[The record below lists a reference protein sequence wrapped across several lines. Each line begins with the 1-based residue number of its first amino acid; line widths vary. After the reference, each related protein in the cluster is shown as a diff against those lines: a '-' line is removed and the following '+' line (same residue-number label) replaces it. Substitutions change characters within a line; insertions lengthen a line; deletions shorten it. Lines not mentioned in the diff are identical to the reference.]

1 MKGKYYSRVI
11 KVMIFIIDFWLID
24 LAFVIAKKIGLAR
37 SLSEDQFTSF
47 LITFGLIWIIAGFFN
62 KIYRI
67 DTTSLLR
74 SISVSLFSTLLVHF
88 LIISVIL
95 LGSHIYN
102 VQPELLICLYL
113 LTATLVIGFRL
124 FYKLV
129 LKYFQFTGFD
139 QRKVV
144 VIGAS
149 GSGAAL
155 HQYFTENESA
165 GYHFEGFFDEDS
177 NTPYELKN
185 KTIGTLNA
193 DSINT
198 FCIKNSIGEIYFAL
212 SNAHKELLLNISKF
226 ADDNFIYFRVA
237 PNFSESHHENGN
249 VVLINSIPILT
260 TRKEPLGISFNAN
273 LKRVFDILFS
283 LSVILIFFPILI
295 PIMAILIRM
304 DSPGPIFFKQLRPGK
319 KNKLFDCYKFRT
331 MKVNHTGELQA
342 TKNDS
347 RITKVG
353 RFMRKTNI
361 DEIPQFFNVLL
372 GNMSVVGPR
381 PNMIS
386 QLEEYSKSIGNY
398 KVRHFVTP
406 GITGYAQVNGFRG
419 ETKEIGL
426 MEKRVQYD
434 VQYIE
439 NWSLALDL
447 KIIFLTVW
455 NMVKGE
461 RNAY

>member
-1 MKGKYYSRVI
+1 MKGKYYSRAI
-11 KVMIFIIDFWLID
+11 KVMIFVIDFGLINF
-24 LAFVIAKKIGLAR
+24 AFSISKKIGLVQ
-37 SLSEDQFTSF
+37 SLSEIQFNSF
-47 LITFGLIWIIAGFFN
+47 FLTFGLIWIIAGFFN

-74 SISVSLFSTLLVHF
+74 NISTNLLSALLMHF
-88 LIISVIL
+88 IIISVIL
-95 LGSHIYN
+95 WSSQLYN
-102 VQPELLICLYL
+102 IQLELLAILYF
-113 LTATLVIGFRL
+113 LTAIFVIGFRL
-124 FYKLV
+124 FYKLI
-129 LKYFQFTGFD
+129 LKHFQFSGFD
-139 QRKVV
+139 QRKVII
-144 VIGAS
+144 IGAG
-149 GSGAAL
+149 GSGVAL
-155 HQYFTENESA
+155 YKYFTSNEMA
-165 GYHFEGFFDEDS
+165 GYHFAGFFDEDI
-177 NTPYELKN
+177 NTPASLKN
-185 KTIGTLNA
+185 KLVGTL
-193 DSINT
+193 SIQSIKE
-198 FCIKNSIGEIYFAL
+198 FCINKNIGEIYFAL
-212 SNAHKELLLNISKF
+212 PGTYKELLHEISKF

-237 PNFSESHHENGN
+237 PDFSGLQHENGN
-249 VVLINSIPILT
+249 IFLINSIPILT
-260 TRKEPLGISFNAN
+260 TRKDPLGISLNAF
-273 LKRVFDILFS
+273 LKRAFDIVFS
-283 LSVILIFFPILI
+283 LLVIILLFPILI
-295 PIMAILIRM
+295 PVMAIAIRL

-331 MKVNHTGELQA
+331 MRVNNNGEVQA
-342 TKNDS
+342 TKNDP

-372 GNMSVVGPR
+372 GSMSVVGPR

-419 ETKEIGL
+419 ETKEIEL
-426 MEKRVQYD
+426 MEKRIQYD

-461 RNAY
+461 KNAY